1 MGPRVLLVITVFE
14 LKILPFFFLVG
25 GFDISMEMQNRVRVT
40 GAKQQLSGT
49 FLRVTTAIVC
59 PFDKD
64 MGPTVWS
71 LSQCPGLETLPLC
84 PHCLAPTE
92 VSVPCL

>member
-49 FLRVTTAIVC
+49 LSVLQIAGAFSHPVPPWELLEFLASDHSYR
-59 PFDKD
+59 
-64 MGPTVWS
+64 
-71 LSQCPGLETLPLC
+71 LSF
-84 PHCLAPTE
+84 
-92 VSVPCL
+92 